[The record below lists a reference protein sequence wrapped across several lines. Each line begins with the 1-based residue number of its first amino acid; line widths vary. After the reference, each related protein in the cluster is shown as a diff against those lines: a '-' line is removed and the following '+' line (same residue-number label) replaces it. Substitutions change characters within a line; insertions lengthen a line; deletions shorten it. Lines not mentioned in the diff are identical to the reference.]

1 MDKVTFGSSSFV
13 LVTKN
18 DGLSATTPTA
28 IMSVPS
34 QRNCSI
40 ARAVSSAEIPSQGIP
55 LRPGDQRRLSGTQ
68 IKFVIADQKDSKMP
82 SSATSA
88 EPTLQLFP
96 SNPNKAFC
104 ATPLTNSVTILP
116 GSAILPKN
124 SLTAQTQGG
133 RVLTPVISQGSV
145 KGGTSTVTVIP
156 VNIGKSPQKLATGN
170 NIMVPFVSRGSE
182 SSTWNVCS
190 KSSVTLSSSSASLTG
205 AKSVPGMLSPN
216 KLVIQFSSNQLP
228 LLQQQQ
234 QPRPVVPSQQRLS
247 EGQQLVPG
255 TAFAAVPNPGP
266 QFLQL
271 VAASQLQM
279 KGRTDK
285 LQALVLPASTAVGNN
300 RTKPVTIGQQPIAAK
315 SNGSMQ
321 TSTTQRLILPATS
334 QHVQL
339 NVAMAGTS
347 LFQTVP
353 STVGQTVAYIGAAV
367 NHPNL
372 FVPTHTIAQASA
384 NHHPKPST
392 EYHSAAAIS
401 SSHSASEGLSRNS
414 AARQLQWS
422 NTEAAGGPRPRKPC
436 NCTKSQCLKLY
447 CECFANSEFC
457 NDCNCCNCFNNYEH
471 EEERSRAIKSC
482 LERNPSAFHPKIGK
496 GGSVRQHNKGCNC
509 KRSGCLKNYCE
520 CYEAKI
526 LCSHLCRCVGC
537 RNIEESADGQTLLQL
552 ADAAEVR
559 VLQQNAAE
567 TKLSSQIIGPPVR
580 PPSASCSGERLPY
593 TFMTLEVVEAV
604 SSCLLTDAEAREKS
618 PMQQDEV
625 QQERQMLLEFGR
637 CLTQII
643 QTAARTRPATPS
655 QP

>member
-216 KLVIQFSSNQLP
+216 KLVIQFSSNQL
-228 LLQQQQ
+228 
-234 QPRPVVPSQQRLS
+234 V
-247 EGQQLVPG
+247 
-255 TAFAAVPNPGP
+255 
-266 QFLQL
+266 
-271 VAASQLQM
+271 
-279 KGRTDK
+279 
-285 LQALVLPASTAVGNN
+285 
-300 RTKPVTIGQQPIAAK
+300 
-315 SNGSMQ
+315 
-321 TSTTQRLILPATS
+321 
-334 QHVQL
+334 
-339 NVAMAGTS
+339 
-347 LFQTVP
+347 
-353 STVGQTVAYIGAAV
+353 
-367 NHPNL
+367 
-372 FVPTHTIAQASA
+372 
-384 NHHPKPST
+384 
-392 EYHSAAAIS
+392 
-401 SSHSASEGLSRNS
+401 
-414 AARQLQWS
+414 
-422 NTEAAGGPRPRKPC
+422 
-436 NCTKSQCLKLY
+436 CTLK
-447 CECFANSEFC
+447 
-457 NDCNCCNCFNNYEH
+457 
-471 EEERSRAIKSC
+471 
-482 LERNPSAFHPKIGK
+482 
-496 GGSVRQHNKGCNC
+496 
-509 KRSGCLKNYCE
+509 
-520 CYEAKI
+520 
-526 LCSHLCRCVGC
+526 CVG
-537 RNIEESADGQTLLQL
+537 L
-552 ADAAEVR
+552 
-559 VLQQNAAE
+559 
-567 TKLSSQIIGPPVR
+567 
-580 PPSASCSGERLPY
+580 
-593 TFMTLEVVEAV
+593 F
-604 SSCLLTDAEAREKS
+604 
-618 PMQQDEV
+618 
-625 QQERQMLLEFGR
+625 
-637 CLTQII
+637 
-643 QTAARTRPATPS
+643 
-655 QP
+655 